1 MSSSFKY
8 TLTKLRTLPSS
19 LKICLRRSGNCAV
32 RLVSAEPT
40 VSPATVT
47 ESCLPVNWR
56 RGVGIR
62 ILAISVNQLLFVR
75 FSLVGIRQPGIG
87 VVELAFLDGQHHER
101 IPRTGIF
108 QIGFGKISPAIG
120 VRVVDADQR
129 HSPLARRLIGRQK
142 VFAAQLI
149 VARLLAREGI
159 VERRR
164 GVNGL

>member
-40 VSPATVT
+40 VSPVTVT

-62 ILAISVNQLLFVR
+62 ILAILVNQLLFVR
-75 FSLVGIRQPGIG
+75 FSLVRVRQPGIG
-87 VVELAFLDGQHHER
+87 VVELALLDRQHYER
-101 IPRTGIF
+101 IPRTGIL
-108 QIGFGKISPAIG
+108 QIGFGKIRAAIG
-120 VRVVDADQR
+120 VRVIDTDQR
-129 HSPLARRLIGRQK
+129 HAAVASRLVGSQK
-142 VFAAQLI
+142 IFAAQLI
-149 VARLLAREGI
+149 
-159 VERRR
+159 
-164 GVNGL
+164 

>member
-32 RLVSAEPT
+32 RSASAEPT

-75 FSLVGIRQPGIG
+75 LGLVRVRQPGIG
-87 VVELAFLDGQHHER
+87 VVELAFLNRQHYER
-101 IPRTGIF
+101 IPRTGIL
-108 QIGFGKISPAIG
+108 QIGFGKIRAAIG
-120 VRVVDADQR
+120 MRVIDANQR
-129 HSPLARRLIGRQK
+129 HAPLARRLIGRQK
-142 VFAAQLI
+142 IFTAQLI
-149 VARLLAREGI
+149 IARLLAGVRI
-159 VERRR
+159 VE
-164 GVNGL
+164 G

>member
-32 RLVSAEPT
+32 KLASARPT
-40 VSPATVT
+40 VSPVTVT

-75 FSLVGIRQPGIG
+75 FGLVGVRQPGIG
-87 VVELAFLDGQHHER
+87 VVELAFLNRQHDER
-101 IPRTGIF
+101 IPRTGML
-108 QIGFGKISPAIG
+108 QIGFGKISAAIG
-120 VRVVDADQR
+120 MRMVNADQR
-129 HSPLARRLIGRQK
+129 HVPFARRLIVRQQILI
-142 VFAAQLI
+142 AQLI
-149 VARLLAREGI
+149 IARLLARERI
-159 VERRR
+159 V
-164 GVNGL
+164 